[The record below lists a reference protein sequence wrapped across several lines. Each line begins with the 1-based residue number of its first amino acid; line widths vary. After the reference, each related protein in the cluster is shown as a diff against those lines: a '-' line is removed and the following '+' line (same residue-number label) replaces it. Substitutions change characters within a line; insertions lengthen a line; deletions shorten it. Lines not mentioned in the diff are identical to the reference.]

1 MAVKVGSPA
10 PRDARSP
17 CDTMKLIAEL
27 PDHLFNA
34 DLVACYV
41 LRGRTFGDVWHYH
54 PVFFELTLVR
64 RGGTERW
71 VGDKLEPICPGDL
84 VLLGADLPHDYRN
97 APLGRRKPQAVEAVV
112 AHFAPDL
119 FGEKWHTLATL
130 ATMRRLFERARR
142 GLQVRGQTRE
152 RAEALFLK
160 MVPAL
165 GVRRLILLLELLE
178 LLANSKQ
185 LHEISSEGF
194 SLEPKAHAS
203 DRIGTACAHIEKNLT
218 QPVRVPELA
227 RMLGLSEGN
236 FSRLFKLHTNSTVPE
251 YVNRLRIAHAC
262 RLLAETDKTVA
273 EIVQLCGYLSPAHFQ
288 RQFQKI
294 HGVPP
299 KAYRQSVRRPF

>member
-1 MAVKVGSPA
+1 
-10 PRDARSP
+10 
-17 CDTMKLIAEL
+17 MKLIAEM
-27 PDHLFNA
+27 PDHLFDA

-41 LRGRTFGDVWHYH
+41 LRGRTFGEVWHYH

-71 VGDKLEPICPGDL
+71 VGDKLDPLAPGDL
-84 VLLGADLPHDYRN
+84 VLLGPDLPHDYRN
-97 APLGRRKPQAVEAVV
+97 EPLGQRRPQAVEAVV
-112 AHFAPDL
+112 AHFAPNL

-130 ATMRRLFERARR
+130 APMRRLFERARR
-142 GLQVRGQTRE
+142 GLHVTGRTRDE
-152 RAEALFLK
+152 AEALFLN
-160 MVPAL
+160 MVPAR

-178 LLANSKQ
+178 LLSKSKQ
-185 LHEISSEGF
+185 LREISSEGF

-203 DRIGTACAHIEKNLT
+203 DRIGTACAHIEQNLT
-218 QPVRVPELA
+218 SPVRVPELA
-227 RMLGLSEGN
+227 RLLGLSEGS

-262 RLLAETDKTVA
+262 RLLAETDKTIA

-294 HGVPP
+294 HKVSP
-299 KAYRQSVRRPF
+299 KVYRQSVRKPF